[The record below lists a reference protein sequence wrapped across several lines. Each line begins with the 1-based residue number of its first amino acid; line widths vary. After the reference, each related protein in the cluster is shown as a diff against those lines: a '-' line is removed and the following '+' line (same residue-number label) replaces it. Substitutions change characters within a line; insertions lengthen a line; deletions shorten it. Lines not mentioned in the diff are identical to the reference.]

1 MRFRTEIEQPR
12 GSFSISHD
20 STVVMLGSCFT
31 DNIGERL
38 RRDGFNVCSNPLGPL
53 YNPLS
58 LADCVRKLIDGYR
71 YTTDDLYS
79 DGQGTKHCL
88 DYASRYS
95 CADAEALLARVNN
108 DFDSLKNAFDE
119 ADALIVTFGSA
130 HGYYMADDSR
140 RLPVGNCHKLDDRLF
155 NQQMIDTETIT
166 EAWQPLL
173 RDLVAK
179 KKNVILTVS
188 PIRHLT
194 YGLAGNSLTKARL
207 LLACERLRQYADYFP
222 AFEIMIDDL
231 RDYRFYDADMKH
243 PSAVAVDYIYEL
255 FGKTYFSDAT
265 AAKALACR
273 RIAKAALHRPIR
285 QD

>member
-20 STVVMLGSCFT
+20 SGIVMLGSCFT
-31 DNIGERL
+31 DNIGGRL
-38 RRDGFNVCSNPLGPL
+38 AADGFKVCSNPLGPL

-58 LADCVRKLIDGYR
+58 LADCVDKLIDGYR
-71 YTTDDLYS
+71 YTADDIYLDS
-79 DGQGTKHCL
+79 QGLGHCL

-95 CADAEALLARVNN
+95 GSDRETLLDRVNSDFDTLKAAFAEA
-108 DFDSLKNAFDE
+108 DT
-119 ADALIVTFGSA
+119 LIITFGSA
-130 HGYYMADDSR
+130 HGYYMADGSR
-140 RLPVGNCHKLDDRLF
+140 QLPVGNCHKLDDRLF
-155 NQQMIDTETIT
+155 EQRMIDC
-166 EAWQPLL
+166 EAISAAWEPLL
-173 RDLVAK
+173 RELSAAGK
-179 KKNVILTVS
+179 RVILTVS
-188 PIRHLT
+188 PIRHLA

-222 AFEIMIDDL
+222 AFEIMLDDL

-243 PSAVAVDYIYEL
+243 PTAVAIDYIYEI

-273 RIAKAALHRPIR
+273 RITKTAQHRPIR